1 MAINPL
7 NTVPNVIFILN
18 ITFIPSAAPPTFPI
32 LKANPPRATKKLLN
46 SLIQVLFYLLY
57 LDL

>member
-32 LKANPPRATKKLLN
+32 LKANPPRATKKATK
-46 SLIQVLFYLLY
+46 
-57 LDL
+57 